1 MTIETKIKSHPK
13 VIYLDTNNFYWEIN
27 VAHSSNL
34 KSDNLAKRL
43 HSNNQQMWIDCLKT
57 RSNKNERECEK
68 CGCDYIYV
76 PNY

>member
-13 VIYLDTNNFYWEIN
+13 VIYLDTNNFYWAIN